1 MANARARHILVD
13 TEQECADLIAQI
25 QAGADFVELAKHYS
39 SCPSGRRGGDLGD
52 FRKGMMV
59 PEFDAVIFDPS
70 TALNVVYAKPVKTQF
85 GFHVI
90 EVLERN
96 D

>member
-1 MANARARHILVD
+1 MANAHARHILVES
-13 TEQECADLIAQI
+13 EQECADLITQI
-25 QAGADFVELAKHYS
+25 QAGSDFAELAKQYS
-39 SCPSGRRGGDLGD
+39 TCPSGRRGGDLGD

-70 TALNVVYAKPVKTQF
+70 TAINVVYSKPVKTQF

-90 EVLERN
+90 EVLARN

>member
-1 MANARARHILVD
+1 M
-13 TEQECADLIAQI
+13 
-25 QAGADFVELAKHYS
+25 
-39 SCPSGRRGGDLGD
+39 
-52 FRKGMMV
+52 